1 MILGDG
7 ITGTVDQMQ
16 FLKDDTDIIELPDG
30 SQKCK
35 GCTRVVTADP
45 MDVADA
51 LITHKLLCRQL
62 QYVVHSSDHV
72 LSTIYHE
79 STVEKCI

>member
-1 MILGDG
+1 MILGDS

-16 FLKDDTDIIELPDG
+16 LLKDDTDIIELSDG
-30 SQKCK
+30 SKKCK

-45 MDVADA
+45 TDVADA

-62 QYVVHSSDHV
+62 QYVTH
-72 LSTIYHE
+72 STIMFYQLLIV
-79 STVEKCI
+79 SQP